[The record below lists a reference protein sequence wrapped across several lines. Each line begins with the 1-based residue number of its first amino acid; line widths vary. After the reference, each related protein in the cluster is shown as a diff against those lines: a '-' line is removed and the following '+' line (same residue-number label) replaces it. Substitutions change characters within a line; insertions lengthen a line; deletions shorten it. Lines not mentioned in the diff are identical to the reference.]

1 MGVKKHESTQTNTM
15 TSEVDGVKTVV
26 KKTMVN
32 GFLVKKET
40 STIKNGVTAVE
51 EETEYHNGD
60 DSGEVET
67 GDEEDDDDEVDDDE
81 GDDEVDDDEE
91 DDDEEDEFL
100 GEDDI
105 TGKTDPKEVEKEIN
119 DFLSDDEEGRDDISE
134 DDTVE
139 IVREEL

>member
-1 MGVKKHESTQTNTM
+1 MGM

-67 GDEEDDDDEVDDDE
+67 GDEEDD
-81 GDDEVDDDEE
+81 
-91 DDDEEDEFL
+91 EFL

>member
-15 TSEVDGVKTVV
+15 TSEEDGVKTVV

-81 GDDEVDDDEE
+81 DDD
-91 DDDEEDEFL
+91 DVEDEFL